1 MDTDASLR
9 PAPSGGV
16 SPWNTW
22 NDSPWGDLPAI
33 VGETG
38 DFAVLYKPPFM
49 HSAPLGLWR
58 ADTLFEWYARIY
70 PPVLKLKGIKPAEGG
85 LIHRLD
91 YETEGLVLMGKNQA
105 ALDALLLGQRQGL
118 IVQEYRALTGVKAG
132 GSSPPGFP
140 PPPFSGP
147 PPGSFWIRSFF
158 RPWGPGRK
166 AVRPAGA
173 LSFGGRKEI
182 AGDQGRPYATKV
194 LAWEE
199 GEGGACFHLRLKR
212 GFRHQIRCHLS
223 WIGMPVRRD
232 ILYGAPEEPAESG
245 RPFALRS
252 RLISFP
258 DPQTGARR
266 EYSLP
271 GYAGLE

>member
-1 MDTDASLR
+1 MAADAS
-9 PAPSGGV
+9 P
-16 SPWNTW
+16 W
-22 NDSPWGDLPAI
+22 NDSPWGASPEI

-38 DFAVLYKPPFM
+38 DFAALYKPPFM
-49 HSAPLGLWR
+49 HSAPLGLRR

-70 PPVLKLKGIKPAEGG
+70 PPVLSEGA

-91 YETEGLVLMGKNQA
+91 YETEGLVLVGKNQA

-118 IVQEYRALTGVKAG
+118 IVKEYSALTGLKAG
-132 GSSPPGFP
+132 GSPPPGFP
-140 PPPFSGP
+140 PPPFREL

-166 AVRPAGA
+166 AVRPAEA
-173 LSFGGRKEI
+173 LSSGGRKEI
-182 AGDQGRPYATKV
+182 TGDQGRPYATEV

-232 ILYGAPEEPAESG
+232 TLYGAEEPAESG

-258 DPQTGARR
+258 DPRTGARR

-271 GYAGLE
+271 DYAGLE